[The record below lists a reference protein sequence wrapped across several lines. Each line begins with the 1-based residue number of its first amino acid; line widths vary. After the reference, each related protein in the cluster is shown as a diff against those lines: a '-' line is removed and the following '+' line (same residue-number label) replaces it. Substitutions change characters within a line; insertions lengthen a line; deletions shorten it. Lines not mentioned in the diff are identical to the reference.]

1 MTQRAFRLYHLAP
14 RGEVGRRPGEGVRV
28 VVTSESYFDGVP
40 KSSSRCGL
48 IGSLS
53 GRNQIAGLPC
63 SRYR

>member
-1 MTQRAFRLYHLAP
+1 M
-14 RGEVGRRPGEGVRV
+14 
-28 VVTSESYFDGVP
+28 VTSESYFDGVP
-40 KSSSRCGL
+40 ESSSRCGL